1 MKSWA
6 LCLVLHLKRYCIIL
20 ITLVFPLFCW
30 WSPCFHR
37 TACHSCPWIFRLTD
51 ILYSQHTSCL
61 AVAAMVRG
69 VGKGW
74 FSLTPNLF
82 HPRHSWFWAFFPPF
96 PWKGNEHVAFRVPVH
111 ISSVEVDP
119 AFTSIMVFGYFCL
132 LCLWKVYLCPFY
144 LNVSLVF
151 LYRQRRLHQEW
162 FLRTEWGDPLI
173 RYDILAKSIFPRPKD
188 SLQTWICNFISC
200 LSLKFIIARS
210 SGEL

>member
-74 FSLTPNLF
+74 FSLTQPLPSQALLVLSLF
-82 HPRHSWFWAFFPPF
+82 SPLPLKGVLLFEFLCTFPLLKLTPLLLQLWFL
-96 PWKGNEHVAFRVPVH
+96 V
-111 ISSVEVDP
+111 I
-119 AFTSIMVFGYFCL
+119 FCL

-188 SLQTWICNFISC
+188 SLLTWICNFISC

>member
-74 FSLTPNLF
+74 FSLTQPLPSQALLVLSLF
-82 HPRHSWFWAFFPPF
+82 SPLPLKGVLLFEFLCTFPLLKLTPLLLQLWFLVVFVF
-96 PWKGNEHVAFRVPVH
+96 
-111 ISSVEVDP
+111 S
-119 AFTSIMVFGYFCL
+119 VFGKYTYVLSILMC
-132 LCLWKVYLCPFY
+132 
-144 LNVSLVF
+144 
-151 LYRQRRLHQEW
+151 HW
-162 FLRTEWGDPLI
+162 FSFTGREDCIKNDFWGQNEGI
-173 RYDILAKSIFPRPKD
+173 H
-188 SLQTWICNFISC
+188 W
-200 LSLKFIIARS
+200 
-210 SGEL
+210 SGMTY